1 MSRNRPCPDVDGC
14 SKFVSVK
21 MSDEIKNLILKIFFN
36 PVLLKIYFDPIF
48 LGFGS
53 AAVLVASFGCA
64 QKAAV
69 SFGESME
76 VQAVVSIN
84 Q

>member
-1 MSRNRPCPDVDGC
+1 M
-14 SKFVSVK
+14 
-21 MSDEIKNLILKIFFN
+21 LKIFFD
-36 PVLLKIYFDPIF
+36 PFLLKIFVDPIF

-76 VQAVVSIN
+76 VQAVVSAN

>member
-1 MSRNRPCPDVDGC
+1 MSTFFFFLKSSLRL
-14 SKFVSVK
+14 
-21 MSDEIKNLILKIFFN
+21 SDEIKNLISKY
-36 PVLLKIYFDPIF
+36 LLTLFYFS
-48 LGFGS
+48 GFGS

-76 VQAVVSIN
+76 VQAVVSVS